1 MLNTTL
7 LHRAS
12 RRLVACA
19 AVGFLAAAPA
29 CSAAIGQF
37 VWAAD
42 YVAQTPNAARGTYL
56 VGAGDML
63 SVQVFDNDRIS
74 TRGRVRSDGKFA
86 MPLLK
91 DLDVAGKTPLQ
102 IAGDI
107 EKLLRDSNL
116 VVNPRVNVIVDEVP
130 LVQITV
136 LGAVGR
142 AGNFAMNPGTGVAE
156 ALASAGGLTEYA
168 HKDRIFVLRK
178 VPTPVRIR
186 FTFASLTDIGP
197 AGSFRLQQGDI
208 VVVE

>member
-1 MLNTTL
+1 MSNTTL
-7 LHRAS
+7 FHRTS
-12 RRLVACA
+12 RRFLTVLVTGSLVVA
-19 AVGFLAAAPA
+19 AG

-56 VGAGDML
+56 VGVGDLL

-74 TRGRVRSDGKFA
+74 TRGRVRTDGKLA
-86 MPLLK
+86 MPLIK
-91 DLDVAGKTPLQ
+91 DMEVAGKTPLQ
-102 IAGDI
+102 IAGDV

-116 VVNPRVNVIVDEVP
+116 VVNPRVNVIVEEVP
-130 LVQITV
+130 QVQITV

-156 ALASAGGLTEYA
+156 ALAGAGGLTEYA

-178 VPTPVRIR
+178 VPAPIRIR
-186 FTFASLTDIGP
+186 FTFASLTDVGP
-197 AGSFRLQQGDI
+197 AASFRLQQGDI